1 MVFLKTAKTLNF
13 SMWTFPAEPT
23 PDPHGQLLKK
33 TFTPDKYFWVLNA
46 RTQSESDIFGVA
58 DLPFC
63 ATL

>member
-1 MVFLKTAKTLNF
+1 
-13 SMWTFPAEPT
+13 MWTFPAEPT